1 MRKFTLLPVLLAA
14 LPLCAQKNLTPAAKA
29 ALGKTAPQQAARVFA
44 PAAERLPHISPLLF
58 RPARVPVQTPHQIRY
73 VSPGQLTEE
82 TLNRLSARSD
92 RLVRLHT
99 ASAGTLRSLGEVE
112 SFLQDKSVPAMLR
125 VQAFELLQFDF
136 TPQQLRLFLSIYPF
150 LTTHT
155 RFSLENN
162 QWLVK
167 IAPAFKRH
175 TEKVLQQKETVLAG
189 LEVVPFSASSQL
201 VEQIPEQTRLI
212 MLGEVHN
219 RAGLPE
225 KTAEFLKAYRKAF
238 PNRKMVL
245 LSEFLPDSHPLFW
258 RPGQPVPADFFAR
271 NPEFS
276 NVVYR
281 QGRNLDMDIYGLEN
295 LQFSYHKF
303 QEMSGLD
310 FTVSNTAFRAM
321 TARNKYW
328 ENIIRYVIKT
338 TRSQYPDAVFF
349 VYAGNAHINKS
360 SFESLPSMLQDEKPF
375 CIELRNGF
383 QNGFLGFLLHKDP
396 AVLAEVPA
404 ARLLT
409 WKDGK
414 NFAGL
419 IGFDAMLLLPFEA
432 K

>member
-14 LPLCAQKNLTPAAKA
+14 LPLGAQTDLTPAAKSV
-29 ALGKTAPQQAARVFA
+29 LGKTALQPASGVLPSAAAR
-44 PAAERLPHISPLLF
+44 LPKISPLLF

-92 RLVRLHT
+92 RLVRLYT
-99 ASAGTLRSLGEVE
+99 ASAGTLRSLEEVE
-112 SFLQDKSVPAMLR
+112 AFAQDKSVTAALR

-136 TPQQLRLFLSIYPF
+136 TPRQLRLFLSLYPF

-162 QWLVK
+162 QWLIK
-167 IAPAFKRH
+167 AASAFKKH
-175 TEKVLQQKETVLAG
+175 TEKILRQKETVLAG
-189 LEVVPFSASSQL
+189 LEIAPFSAPGQL
-201 VEQIPEQTRLI
+201 VARLPGQARLI

-225 KTAEFLKAYRKAF
+225 QTAEFLKAYRKAF
-238 PNRKMVL
+238 PDRKMVL

-295 LQFSYHKF
+295 LQFSYQKF

-321 TARNKYW
+321 TVRNKYW
-328 ENIIRYVIKT
+328 ENIIRYVMQKT
-338 TRSQYPDAVFF
+338 RRQYPDAVFF